1 MTACT
6 CNCGGTLCPACVQRL
21 DSEHAEELDGLAEYA
36 GLNLRLEHDPEA
48 PMLWA
53 VWGGDGWDEE
63 EIIGAGDSPSEA
75 IEDARQQIQRW
86 DERESEK
93 NSNAWMA
100 HNREPSR

>member
-1 MTACT
+1 M
-6 CNCGGTLCPACVQRL
+6 NPHVLNHLDVQRL

-53 VWGGDGWDEE
+53 VWGGDGWNDE

-75 IEDARQQIQRW
+75 IEDARRQIRAW
-86 DERESEK
+86 EEKSREQFNEQ
-93 NSNAWMA
+93 AQWA